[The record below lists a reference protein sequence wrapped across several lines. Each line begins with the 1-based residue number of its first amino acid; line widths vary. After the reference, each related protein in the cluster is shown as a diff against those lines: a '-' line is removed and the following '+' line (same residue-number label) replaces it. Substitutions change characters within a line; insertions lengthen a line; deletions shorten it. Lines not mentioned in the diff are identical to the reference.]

1 MGETKRD
8 DEKKSVDHFGE
19 KADSLD
25 QKTMAYLQGFLA
37 CAATMSAKEE
47 PAKKPEGEKK

>member
-8 DEKKSVDHFGE
+8 DEKKSVEHFGG
-19 KADSLD
+19 KTDNLD

-37 CAATMSAKEE
+37 CAATMSAKEDTE
-47 PAKKPEGEKK
+47 QKPKGEKE